1 VQIRERG
8 VDDRVLQA
16 LVRDALALARGTT
29 TRVVVNDRLDV
40 ALSVAADGVHLP
52 EAGLPIAAVRR
63 LAGERLLVGRSVH
76 DAASAAAS
84 RSADYLIAG
93 SVFATASK
101 PGRVE
106 ALGLSGLREIVSA
119 AGECPVWAV
128 GGITAETVGVIA
140 ECGAR
145 GVAAIGAFIPA
156 VPIEKLARV
165 VRAEVER
172 MRFSFDTPA
181 GLS

>member
-1 VQIRERG
+1 MQIRERG

-29 TRVVVNDRLDV
+29 TRVLVNDRLDV
-40 ALSVAADGVHLP
+40 ALSAGAHGVHLP

-63 LAGERLLVGRSVH
+63 LAGERLLIGRSVH
-76 DAASAAAS
+76 DTTSAAAS

-101 PGRVE
+101 PGRLE
-106 ALGLSGLREIVSA
+106 ALGLSGLREVVSA

-128 GGITAETVGVIA
+128 GGITAETAGAVA

-145 GVAAIGAFIPA
+145 GVAAIGAFIPP
-156 VPIEKLARV
+156 VRIEKLADA

-172 MRFSFDTPA
+172 MRFSFDSPA